1 MTEQLTPVRWRSW
14 YIALVAAGIL
24 VNLLGLHSSILEPDG
39 ALYASIAKTMV
50 LNGDWVNLYAHN
62 RDWLDK
68 PHFPFWMTAISYSL
82 FGINEIAYKIPAL
95 VFWALGGWYTFLIAR
110 RLYSEQVA
118 QVALLIYLTALHLVI
133 SNNDVRAEP
142 YLTGLL
148 AGSVYYWLPSP
159 DRWHRS
165 GGTGRVVLGALFM
178 AAAIMTKG
186 IFILIP
192 VVGAFMLH
200 WALNGQ
206 LKQELSKPRWWIALG
221 LVGVFILPELLT
233 LYWQFDQH
241 PEKTV
246 FGRTGVSGLRFF
258 FWDSQFGRFMN
269 TGPIKG
275 KGDPS
280 FFLHTLLWAFLP
292 WSILLYTTMWE
303 KIKGLVRREKGE
315 WVLPGISLIC
325 FLLFSASRFQLPHY
339 MNIVFPFFAIL
350 TAEWLLRQDAEGKKL
365 RVLGGIQLGISILL
379 LVGCIL
385 LWGLMYLT
393 NFRPLVYVLSMA
405 ILWGLFWKKA
415 GVSGFGRTARLIIS
429 TSLAAITLYGF
440 LNLYFYP
447 ALLKYQ
453 SGEQVAKQVNQQQPG
468 KRIYQTNP
476 LSYSLDFYSDGPV
489 RYTDRVELVAAA
501 KDSAVLYYSSREQ
514 RDTLVAMGVPV
525 QVIDSF
531 PHYHISKL
539 KIGFLLPDKRP
550 KYLQYR
556 YLMQVGPK
564 P

>member
-1 MTEQLTPVRWRSW
+1 MTLEKQPPLWRNW
-14 YIALVAAGIL
+14 FIALVAAGIL

-50 LNGDWVNLYAHN
+50 QTGDWVNLIAHN

-82 FGINEIAYKIPAL
+82 FGINDIAYKIPAL

-110 RLYSEQVA
+110 RLYTEQVA

-148 AGSVYYWLPSP
+148 AGCVYYWHPT
-159 DRWHRS
+159 
-165 GGTGRVVLGALFM
+165 GGTRRVAPVGWAGALFL

-186 IFILIP
+186 IFLLIP
-192 VVGAFMLH
+192 VAGGFVLH
-200 WALNGQ
+200 WWLNGQ
-206 LKQELSKPRWWIALG
+206 LKTELLRARWWIALG
-221 LVGVFILPELLT
+221 LTGLFILPELIC
-233 LYWQFDQH
+233 LYLQFDQH
-241 PEKTV
+241 PEKLV
-246 FGRTGVSGLRFF
+246 FGRTGVSGIRFF
-258 FWDSQFGRFMN
+258 FWDSQFGRFLN

-275 KGDPS
+275 KGDPF

-292 WSILLYTTMWE
+292 WSILLYTSL
-303 KIKGLVRREKGE
+303 GNRLRALYRREKGE
-315 WVLPGISLIC
+315 WVLPGISLLC

-350 TAEWLLRQDAEGKKL
+350 TANWLLKQDEKSRII
-365 RVLGGIQLGISILL
+365 RVFSSIHFGISLL
-379 LVGCIL
+379 LLIGCMG
-385 LWGLMYLT
+385 LWALMYPS
-393 NFRPLVYVLSMA
+393 NFRPLVYVLAMA
-405 ILWGLFWKKA
+405 IGWWILWKRAPKF
-415 GVSGFGRTARLIIS
+415 GFGKRQQLILT
-429 TSLAAITLYGF
+429 TSLAAIALYGF

-447 ALLKYQ
+447 ALLQYQ
-453 SGEQVAKQVNQQQPG
+453 SGEKAAGWLNLNRSGEIVYT
-468 KRIYQTNP
+468 INP
-476 LSYSLDFYSDGPV
+476 PSYSLDFYSQGPV
-489 RYTDRVELVAAA
+489 RYAERKELSAFT
-501 KDSAVLYYSSREQ
+501 KDSSILVYTSRQ
-514 RDTLVAMGVPV
+514 QLDTLQQEGTRIL
-525 QVIDSF
+525 VIDSF

-556 YLMQVGPK
+556 YLLEAGAK
-564 P
+564 

>member
-1 MTEQLTPVRWRSW
+1 MTDFLSPVRWRSW
-14 YIALVAAGIL
+14 YIALVVAGIL

-68 PHFPFWMTAISYSL
+68 PHFPFWMTAISYSI

-95 VFWALGGWYTFLIAR
+95 VFWALGGWYTFQIGR
-110 RLYSEQVA
+110 KLYSEQVA

-148 AGSVYYWLPSP
+148 AGCVYYWLPDSP
-159 DRWHRS
+159 DGWHR
-165 GGTGRVVLGALFM
+165 TGRVLLGALYM

-192 VVGAFMLH
+192 VVGAFLLH

-206 LKQELSKPRWWIALG
+206 LKAELSKPKWWIALG

-241 PEKTV
+241 PEKVV

-275 KGDPS
+275 KGDPF

-292 WSILLYTTMWE
+292 WSILLYIAMWE

-339 MNIVFPFFAIL
+339 MNIVFPFFAIV
-350 TAEWLLRQDAEGKKL
+350 TADWLLRQDVESKKI
-365 RVLGGIQLGISILL
+365 RVLGGIQVGISILL
-379 LVGCIL
+379 LAGCIG

-405 ILWGLFWKKA
+405 IIWNLLRKKTA
-415 GVSGFGRTARLIIS
+415 TYGFGLPARMVLI

-447 ALLKYQ
+447 ALLQYQ
-453 SGEQVAKQVNQQQPG
+453 SGEQVAKQVNQQEPG
-468 KRIYQTNP
+468 QRIYQTNP

-489 RYTDRVELVAAA
+489 RYTDRTEVMEAA
-501 KDSAVLYYSSREQ
+501 KDSAVLYYSTREQ

-525 QVIDSF
+525 QMVDSF
-531 PHYHISKL
+531 AHYHISKL

-556 YLMQVGPK
+556 YLMEVGPR